1 MVCQTPVATVMYDAG
16 TGTCAEVVDHHMR
29 GCMFLGESTAGL
41 SPQTTRADALL
52 SDFWTRKPEQVSREL
67 YKHA

>member
-1 MVCQTPVATVMYDAG
+1 VVTVLYDAG

-29 GCMFLGESTAGL
+29 GCMFLGKSTPSL
-41 SPQTTRADALL
+41 SPETTGADALL
-52 SDFWTRKPEQVSREL
+52 SDFWIRKAEQVSREL